1 MDVSPN
7 NQAFFPASFG
17 ELFSAWSKFPDAAPF
32 AGGTEIMRRQG
43 GRCPCLPRNILC
55 LDKLADLRRVT
66 RTERYL
72 ELGAMVTLNEIIRL
86 GKAVPEVF
94 IRCLELI
101 AGSQVRNIATIGG
114 NLCYKVKRL
123 DASAPL
129 IGLDALYELRCASSA
144 RWIAASRF
152 SSLSESL
159 ALNEQELL
167 TRIRIPLE
175 SWDYSVYKKFKRH
188 ETGESA
194 GGAVFLVRSEKNT
207 LTSLRVVFA
216 GDVVLRDK
224 NSESL
229 LIGKRLPLDRKD
241 AAGFTERWNVYLD
254 GVGNQ
259 DALFRSTLLTFIT
272 ASLEALVA

>member
-1 MDVSPN
+1 MDVSLN
-7 NQAFFPASFG
+7 NQVFSPASFG
-17 ELFSAWSKFPDAAPF
+17 ELFSAWSKYPDATPF

-43 GRCPCLPRNILC
+43 RHLPHLPRNILC
-55 LDKLADLRRVT
+55 LDKLVDLRRIT

-72 ELGAMVTLNEIIRL
+72 ELGAMVTLNEILRL

-101 AGSQVRNIATIGG
+101 AGAQVRNIATIGG
-114 NLCYKVKRL
+114 NLCYKARRL

-129 IGLDALYELRCASSA
+129 IGLDALYELRCATSA

-152 SSLSESL
+152 SSLSKSL

-175 SWDYSVYKKFKRH
+175 PWDYSVYKKFKRQ
-188 ETGESA
+188 ETGEFA

-207 LTSLRVVFA
+207 LTGLRVVFA

-229 LIGKRLPLDRKD
+229 LVGKRLPLDKKD
-241 AAGFTERWNVYLD
+241 AAGFAERWNAYFE
-254 GVGNQ
+254 GIGNQ
-259 DALFRSTLLTFIT
+259 DFFFKASLLKFIT
-272 ASLEALVA
+272 SSLDALVA